1 MYFHC
6 TSSLTLHNYS
16 YQFTIA
22 QHTLKKEFS
31 LVALLANRLSG
42 GNLRLGE
49 SGPDQPIP
57 LSPIEVSNDF
67 RSPNQLR
74 VTDRVGSVQ
83 TLAGLN
89 QEYEADMNGL
99 RYLDI
104 PFEIDSQV
112 AGEDDL
118 PKNSFGDTSLQ
129 EKIRALVSRHS
140 GVFRRTLTPEPARVT
155 PLVLTVDE
163 ERWNCRA
170 NSLPPRLQTPA
181 KQVIIREHI
190 EALLKAGIIRPCN
203 RPYYS
208 QVHLVPNPGENKW
221 RVTLDFRNLN
231 NATVQVGSWPL
242 PNIEQLL
249 QRIGSQKPKYFA
261 KFDMT
266 SGYWQ
271 FPIAEESKN
280 TLPL

>member
-1 MYFHC
+1 MLSFLNVNKINENI
-6 TSSLTLHNYS
+6 SINLRLLTLHNNS
-16 YQFTIA
+16 YHIIIG

-42 GNLRLGE
+42 GKLRLGE

-67 RSPNQLR
+67 RSPNQLSFA
-74 VTDRVGSVQ
+74 DRVGSVQ

-89 QEYEADMNGL
+89 QEYEEDMNGMKF
-99 RYLDI
+99 LDI

-118 PKNSFGDTSLQ
+118 PKNIFGDTSLQ

-163 ERWNCRA
+163 ERWNC
-170 NSLPPRLQTPA
+170 SKFTPPTTADSCKTSYNQGAYRG
-181 KQVIIREHI
+181 
-190 EALLKAGIIRPCN
+190 ALKGG
-203 RPYYS
+203 Y
-208 QVHLVPNPGENKW
+208 NP
-221 RVTLDFRNLN
+221 TL
-231 NATVQVGSWPL
+231 
-242 PNIEQLL
+242 
-249 QRIGSQKPKYFA
+249 
-261 KFDMT
+261 
-266 SGYWQ
+266 
-271 FPIAEESKN
+271 
-280 TLPL
+280 